1 MTAPRTVLDAD
12 AYWERHYNE
21 EFRFGHGTEHIL
33 AELRRLPPAV
43 SWADL
48 GSGSESLLWATA
60 LRARELTAV
69 DIDPR
74 RLAILAEFAAAAR
87 PRPAH
92 RTALALS
99 RRTEQGAFAAR
110 CRWLTATVT
119 ADCLTGRPLSHPA
132 LGQRFDLLT
141 QFGLLGLT
149 RGPEH
154 LVRCFTAAH
163 QLLAPGGWAAGA
175 NWEAADLTGRVR
187 LSDTLLSYAAARCGL
202 TLTTVRRVPS
212 ADRQFPA
219 VWLYTGRRT
228 HP

>member
-1 MTAPRTVLDAD
+1 MTGPHTVLDANT
-12 AYWERHYNE
+12 YWEQHYGE
-21 EFRFGHGTEHIL
+21 EFRFGQGTEHIL
-33 AELRRLPPAV
+33 AMLRRLPPAA

-60 LRARELTAV
+60 LHVGRLTAV
-69 DIDPR
+69 DTDPR
-74 RLAILAEFAAAAR
+74 RLAILTDFAAAAR

-99 RRTEQGAFAAR
+99 RRTEPDAFTAR
-110 CRWLTATVT
+110 CRWLTAAVT

-132 LGQRFDLLT
+132 LGQGFDLVT

-154 LVRCFTAAH
+154 FVRCFSAAH

-187 LSDTLLSYAAARCGL
+187 LTSALFQHAAEHSGL
-202 TLTTVRRVPS
+202 TLTTVRRIPS
-212 ADRQFPA
+212 ADLQFPA
-219 VWLYTGRRT
+219 VWLYTGRIT